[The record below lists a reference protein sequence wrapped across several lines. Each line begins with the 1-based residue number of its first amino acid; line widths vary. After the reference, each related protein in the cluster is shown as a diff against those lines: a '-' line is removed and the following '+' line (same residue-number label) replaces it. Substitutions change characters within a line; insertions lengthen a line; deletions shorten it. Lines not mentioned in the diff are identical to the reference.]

1 MSPMGLSEGKILA
14 IDMVPQN
21 RLITTKINMEKSV
34 LGS

>member
-21 RLITTKINMEKSV
+21 RLITIKNREI
-34 LGS
+34 